1 MKEDTKPKF
10 QKFSTLTGYLFNEI
24 LYNTLTTQNYI
35 HLAKRV
41 KKLEIEYLNGKGRP
55 AD

>member
-10 QKFSTLTGYLFNEI
+10 QKFNTSTGYLLNEI
-24 LYNTLTTQNYI
+24 FYNTLNTQNYI

-41 KKLEIEYLNGKGRP
+41 KKLEKEYLNGKGR
-55 AD
+55 ATD